1 MDSDAHRSSW
11 AGDCRLAWLLDPV
24 TPAAF
29 RREFHERRLCLV
41 RRNDEDYYAGLIELR
56 ELDVVLGSH
65 DVHQGGI
72 RLARGDDDISTEAY
86 SSASGRIDPLLVAK
100 QFDQGATIIFNQL
113 HRRVKSLGEFCAS
126 LGEIFGSRVQANIYL
141 TPPHGQGFR
150 PHWDTHDVFVL
161 QISGRKHWSI
171 YDTNVTLPLRGQTFD
186 SKRDSPG
193 EVKEEFELRPGSV
206 VYIPRGVMHSAR
218 SGSETSLHITVGVT
232 TYTWTD
238 LFLESV
244 AAVALQEPSLR
255 QSLPLRFVHA
265 DYPREERDRLVQEK
279 LESLS
284 SRLVPAEVWKH
295 FRDTVLAENAPV
307 LTGLLS
313 SRVRGNGLKGTSRIR
328 RRPGVGAEVE
338 LDGDR
343 CTLSF
348 LGQELNLATGARPAL
363 AFLMAAREFTVDE
376 IPDCLEPREKLAL
389 VNGLITDGL
398 LEVSR

>member
-1 MDSDAHRSSW
+1 MDSEGHRANLPVES
-11 AGDCRLAWLLDPV
+11 ALAWLLEPV
-24 TPAAF
+24 TPSEF
-29 RREFHERRLCLV
+29 RCEFLEQRLCLV
-41 RRNDEDYYAGLIELR
+41 RRNAEDYFAGLIGFG

-65 DVHQGGI
+65 DVHRGGI
-72 RLARGDDDISTEAY
+72 RLARGDDDLSADEY
-86 SSASGRIDPLLVAK
+86 SSASGRVDPLLVVK

-113 HRRVKSLGEFCAS
+113 HRRVKGLGEFCAS

-161 QISGRKHWSI
+161 QVSGRKHWSI

-186 SKRDSPG
+186 SKRDTPG

-244 AAVALQEPSLR
+244 AAVALQEPTLR

-307 LTGLLS
+307 LTGLLG
-313 SRVRGNGLKGTSRIR
+313 SRLRGNGVNAASRVR
-328 RRPGVGAEVE
+328 RRPGVIAEVE
-338 LDGDR
+338 LDGDH
-343 CTLSF
+343 CTLCF
-348 LGQELNLATGARPAL
+348 LGQELNLVIGARPAL
-363 AFLMAAREFTVDE
+363 AFLMAAQEFTVNE
-376 IPDCLEPREKLAL
+376 IPDCLGAEEKLAL
-389 VNGLITDGL
+389 VNRLVADGF
-398 LEVSR
+398 LEVFP